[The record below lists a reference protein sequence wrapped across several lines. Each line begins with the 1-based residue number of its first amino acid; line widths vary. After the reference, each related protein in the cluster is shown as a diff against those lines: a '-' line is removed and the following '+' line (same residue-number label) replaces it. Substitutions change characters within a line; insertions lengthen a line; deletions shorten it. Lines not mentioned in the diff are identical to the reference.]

1 MAPLLDLNQVNP
13 SHVFVLLFLLVG
25 GSMVHR
31 ALAQNVGPRFAPV
44 AFSFGTSPR
53 SILRRCNANY
63 LAGWIP
69 FSLSALCSNDVM
81 PAPDFACKVI
91 NASNGYVHENCN
103 WILSRLVR
111 DFETYWMSD
120 ETKTV
125 LGDMLQEKWEYAK
138 ERAILACEDKREIAK
153 PKQAGLYVSVYTAL
167 APPPRSFLH
176 FDWTS
181 IFVIGVQFALS
192 TVPYITSGNPSV
204 FTITLAGTLLALS
217 TSCLPALVLPSLV
230 FSKQVLSYQHA

>member
-69 FSLSALCSNDVM
+69 FSLSALCSN
-81 PAPDFACKVI
+81 
-91 NASNGYVHENCN
+91 
-103 WILSRLVR
+103 
-111 DFETYWMSD
+111 
-120 ETKTV
+120 
-125 LGDMLQEKWEYAK
+125 
-138 ERAILACEDKREIAK
+138 DKREIAK

-230 FSKQVLSYQHA
+230 FSKQVLSHQHA